1 LKGLDYF
8 LSWKQEVMFT
18 AHLSLFLIKGNKIKN
33 KEQSKV
39 RAGLHVQDKEH
50 MHHLKKNYAGSEKIT
65 PPY

>member
-1 LKGLDYF
+1 
-8 LSWKQEVMFT
+8 MFT